1 MPTNAHSS
9 FTLDCRRLRSWT
21 RDELGP
27 SGQLLGCSANAP
39 VGQCSQNCGSSLP
52 LALAT
57 ISLSQR
63 KREINLL
70 RNDIYIY
77 MCNTQTE
84 MPLTN
89 VYLWRST
96 TLLRNTRSAA
106 KINSSP
112 TLGSVRIGCDHRIC
126 CPTAVT
132 VVRERYWTSSWITAL
147 GEEAHT
153 TRSSNP

>member
-1 MPTNAHSS
+1 MNWVQAVNSSAVARMRPSASVARTAGAVCPLLSPLFRFPNASVKS
-9 FTLDCRRLRSWT
+9 TFF
-21 RDELGP
+21 G
-27 SGQLLGCSANAP
+27 
-39 VGQCSQNCGSSLP
+39 
-52 LALAT
+52 T
-57 ISLSQR
+57 IY
-63 KREINLL
+63 IY
-70 RNDIYIY
+70 IYIY